1 MPSRRRLARWAL
13 LLVALIAAPAGCDS
27 GAEERDTEVGA
38 RRLIGDWVR
47 ALNAGEYD
55 RAASFFAR
63 DAVVDQGR
71 PFRLRSRAAARFFNA
86 SLPCRADLV
95 EVEDEPGPEVLAS
108 FTLREGP
115 GGPCT
120 GTAKV
125 RFTIRAGRFTEW
137 RQLPQEEAPT
147 GPVV

>member
-1 MPSRRRLARWAL
+1 MGLLRPL
-13 LLVALIAAPAGCDS
+13 LLVALIAVPAGCES
-27 GAEERDTEVGA
+27 GSEETEPDPDLAA
-38 RRLIGDWVR
+38 RRLIGDWLG

-71 PFRLRSRAAARFFNA
+71 AFRLRDRAAARFFNA

-95 EVEDEPGPEVLAS
+95 GVDDEPGPKALAS
-108 FTLREGP
+108 FRLRTGP
-115 GGPCT
+115 GGPCA
-120 GTAKV
+120 GTVKV
-125 RFTIRAGRFTEW
+125 RFTIRASHFTEW
-137 RQLPQEEAPT
+137 RQLPQEEEPA